1 VPVEVLIYM
10 KLVAKRRQDLVDVI
24 ELINAG
30 ADLKRTRDYIQQYAP
45 DLTPLLEE
53 LINEALKD

>member
-1 VPVEVLIYM
+1 M